1 MEKITHKL
9 NIAREEYRIVSEE
22 SPEYMK
28 ELARE
33 VDLKMAAILKNAR
46 ISTTQAAVLVA
57 LQYASEAKKSGGDSD
72 TLRAEIK
79 ACLEDSAQAKSE
91 RDLYK
96 RELERLRAQLE
107 AENGSTGNSQG
118 SLWR

>member
-33 VDLKMAAILKNAR
+33 VDLKMAAILKNAK

-96 RELERLRAQLE
+96 RELERLKAQLE
-107 AENGSTGNSQG
+107 ATGGANANSQG

>member
-1 MEKITHKL
+1 MEKMTHKL

-33 VDLKMAAILKNAR
+33 VDLKMAAVLKNAK

-57 LQYASEAKKSGGDSD
+57 LQYANEAKKHGGDSD
-72 TLRAEIK
+72 NLRSEIK
-79 ACLEDSAQAKSE
+79 ACLEDCAQAKSE

-96 RELERLRAQLE
+96 RELERLKAQIE
-107 AENGSTGNSQG
+107 ANGGVDVKPENR
-118 SLWR
+118 LWR

>member
-28 ELARE
+28 ELAHE
-33 VDLKMAAILKNAR
+33 VDLKMAAVLKGKH

-57 LQYASEAKKSGGDSD
+57 LQYANEAKKSGGDSD
-72 TLRAEIK
+72 NLRAEIK
-79 ACLEDSAQAKSE
+79 ACLEDAAQAKSE

-96 RELERLRAQLE
+96 REIERLKLQLE
-107 AENGSTGNSQG
+107 ANGGSDAKPENR
-118 SLWR
+118 LWR